1 MVGKFKLI
9 YAETSLK
16 QIKKLHPY
24 LKPLI
29 KAKIEQ
35 ISSEPYIGKLLEKE
49 LSGYLSFRAKRY
61 RIIYKVEEDTKTIE
75 IHYIG
80 HRRDIY
86 EIFGE
91 QLREIKERSG
101 R

>member
-9 YAETSLK
+9 YSETSLK

-24 LKPLI
+24 LKPI
-29 KAKIEQ
+29 VKEKIER
-35 ISSEPYIGKLLEKE
+35 ISANPHLGKLLEKE

-61 RIIYKVEEDTKTIE
+61 RIIYKVEENTIE
-75 IHYIG
+75 IYYIG

-86 EIFGE
+86 ELFGD
-91 QLREIKERSG
+91 QLRELKKRG
-101 R
+101 

>member
-1 MVGKFKLI
+1 MAAKFKLI
-9 YAETSLK
+9 YSATSRK
-16 QIKKLHPY
+16 QIKKLHPR
-24 LKPLI
+24 LKPI
-29 KAKIEQ
+29 VKAKIES
-35 ISSEPYIGKLLEKE
+35 IGADPYIGKLLEKE

-61 RIIYKVEEDTKTIE
+61 RIIYKVQEDTNTIE
-75 IHYIG
+75 VHYIG

-91 QLREIKERSG
+91 QLRELKQRSG

>member
-1 MVGKFKLI
+1 MVRKFKLI
-9 YAETSLK
+9 YSETSLK

-24 LKPLI
+24 LKPI
-29 KAKIEQ
+29 VKERIES
-35 ISSEPYIGKLLEKE
+35 ISANPHIGKLLEKE

-61 RIIYKVEEDTKTIE
+61 RIIYKVQENTNTIE

-86 EIFGE
+86 EIFGD
-91 QLREIKERSG
+91 QVRLLKERS
-101 R
+101 

>member
-1 MVGKFKLI
+1 MVEKFKLI
-9 YAETSLK
+9 YSETSLN
-16 QIKKLHPY
+16 QIKKLHPR
-24 LKPLI
+24 LKSI
-29 KAKIEQ
+29 VKAKIEH
-35 ISSEPYIGKLLEKE
+35 IRANPSMGKLLEKE

-86 EIFGE
+86 ETFGD
-91 QLREIKERSG
+91 QLRKLKQRS
-101 R
+101 

>member
-1 MVGKFKLI
+1 MAGKFKLI
-9 YAETSLK
+9 YSETSRK

-24 LKPLI
+24 LKPLV
-29 KAKIEQ
+29 KAKIER
-35 ISSEPYIGKLLEKE
+35 ISADPHIGKFLEKE

-61 RIIYKVEEDTKTIE
+61 RIIYKVQEDKKTIE

-80 HRRDIY
+80 HRKDIY

-91 QLREIKERSG
+91 QLREIKERTQ
-101 R
+101 